1 MTPDVHSDDFYK
13 VLGLERGASEA
24 EIGKAYKKLALKYHP
39 DKNKEKNAEETFKKI
54 SEAYS
59 TLSDGEKRKMYDQF
73 GKDGMNAGAG
83 GMPGGFGGG
92 GLSSEQAE
100 QIFRMV
106 FGGGG
111 GMPGGMGGMGGG
123 MGGGGQGPTRMTFN
137 MGGPGGAGGMPGM
150 GGMGGGMDLG
160 GLLGGLMGGGM
171 GGMPGGMPGGMGGMP
186 GMSGMGGSGPSR
198 PSRSRPSPSH
208 ALQPGTSVSI
218 YGLEKAK
225 EHNGKMGKILRFEE
239 QKGRYDVELDKE
251 STVLSLRPQSLT
263 QQATVEVVGL
273 ESKPELNGRMGDV
286 FKYDASNGRYMVLL
300 KNPSMAVSLQRA
312 NCVLQQG
319 TPVVVT
325 GLSKAQYNGQMAQIV
340 GVDRSAARYVVRC
353 QSGAEI
359 KVKYENALC

>member
-106 FGGGG
+106 FGGG
-111 GMPGGMGGMGGG
+111 
-123 MGGGGQGPTRMTFN
+123 
-137 MGGPGGAGGMPGM
+137 
-150 GGMGGGMDLG
+150 
-160 GLLGGLMGGGM
+160 
-171 GGMPGGMPGGMGGMP
+171 GGMPGGMGGMP